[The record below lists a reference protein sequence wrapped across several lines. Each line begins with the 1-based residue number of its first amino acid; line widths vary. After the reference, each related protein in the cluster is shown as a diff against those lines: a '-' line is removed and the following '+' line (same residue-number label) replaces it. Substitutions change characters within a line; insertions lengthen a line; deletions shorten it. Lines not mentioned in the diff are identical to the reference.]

1 MAGFDAMISFIK
13 RNSLAVGVGSIL
25 GLAALVWVAIGF
37 FGVHTLFIDDTVSEA
52 SPFAAAAAPATEA
65 DANPVNQAAVVVTDP
80 AATSSAAEPE
90 TVVTADAV
98 PASDETAVAQ
108 APADP
113 VSDLVSGS
121 DVTAPPAAEPSSV
134 PQPTPEPT
142 APPEPQVVNSARG
155 SIVNHDHQGV
165 GTVNVLTDG
174 VQTFVRF
181 EDDFSIDNG
190 PDLNVYL
197 VRGAEADGD
206 PSLFDDDFIDLGD
219 LKGNVGSQ
227 NYEVPAGTDLGEYDT
242 LVIWCVRFG
251 VAFNAAPLD
260 AL

>member
-1 MAGFDAMISFIK
+1 MINFIQ
-13 RNSLAVGVGSIL
+13 RNVVAVGIGSVVAL
-25 GLAALVWVAIGF
+25 GGIIWLAIGF

-52 SPFAAAAAPATEA
+52 SPFELASSASADAPVVADVIADDAMVDDGAAAESGSGDAIVEPTTADNATTEDAMVAEPGA
-65 DANPVNQAAVVVTDP
+65 DDQMAESEAVV
-80 AATSSAAEPE
+80 
-90 TVVTADAV
+90 
-98 PASDETAVAQ
+98 
-108 APADP
+108 
-113 VSDLVSGS
+113 
-121 DVTAPPAAEPSSV
+121 
-134 PQPTPEPT
+134 EPT
-142 APPEPQVVNSARG
+142 AVPVEPTAVPEPQVVNSARG
-155 SIVNHDHQGV
+155 SIVNHDHQGQ
-165 GTVNVLTDG
+165 GTVNVLSDG

-227 NYEVPAGTDLGEYDT
+227 NYEVPAGTDLTEYDT

-251 VAFNAAPLD
+251 VAFNAAALD
-260 AL
+260 AI